1 MKRYIYWKE
10 SAEYGGGY
18 MNTLNW
24 ETWCVY
30 ILRCCNN
37 YLYIGITNNL
47 DKRLIEHERGTGSKF
62 VRSRRPF
69 ELIKTIP
76 CKTPRE
82 ARRLEYSLKRLK
94 RSKKIEALELDVG
107 PISKKTAPSNG

>member
-1 MKRYIYWKE
+1 MD
-10 SAEYGGGY
+10 
-18 MNTLNW
+18 TLNR

-37 YLYIGITNNL
+37 FLYIGITNNL
-47 DKRLIEHERGTGSKF
+47 DKRLREHERGTGSKF
-62 VRSRRPF
+62 VRSHRPF

-76 CKTPRE
+76 CKTAGE

-94 RSKKIEALELDVG
+94 RAKKIESLGLKIGAT
-107 PISKKTAPSNG
+107 PKKPAPPTG